1 MLQPGISRYSFA
13 CDGHE
18 RHYRLYIPAGYQP
31 GAAMLVSLHGG
42 DYAMAYERTHWH
54 ELAEEKKFAVLYPE
68 SIAEGIAFNSWNLLD
83 ESHGRPDDVRYLAEL
98 IPAVTQQIEA
108 DPQRICLHGQSM
120 GDMMGTHFLF
130 EHPELV
136 AAAYL
141 TSGPTKTMW
150 WMDENGVLLYHPK
163 GPVPVMRLHG
173 EKDIFQAE
181 GYSEEERMLY
191 KQQCHV
197 VKNAECWLQVNGCD
211 GQPRL
216 WTENEKNMLM
226 YSGKDHNDFWSLFIQ
241 DGVHRYPADTE
252 RLAWEYFL
260 SGYRLI
266 DGAHVY
272 TGAEKEL
279 LGDTRNLAF
288 ALGSAEALVNGQKVP
303 LPSPLYR
310 DGDRLYFDAPAAR
323 LLAGLLDL
331 DLLITDRV
339 SAAEIAEAA
348 GLCHAYRYGAA
359 YAADHAFAMSY
370 DFAYM
375 LRNILGVQ
383 ANLSDAEAYR
393 LEEKIFEQQ
402 RLDHG
407 FDKAKTR
414 LEQVWQWS
422 HVV

>member
-1 MLQPGISRYSFA
+1 MFHGIQSFVFPYA
-13 CDGHE
+13 GHE
-18 RHYRLYIPAGYQP
+18 RRYRLYLPQDFAAGAP
-31 GAAMLVSLHGG
+31 LLISLHGG

-83 ESHGRPDDVRYLAEL
+83 EADGRPDDSAFIAALIPHVLAE
-98 IPAVTQQIEA
+98 TCC
-108 DPQRICLHGQSM
+108 DRQRVYLHGQSM

-130 EHPELV
+130 EHPGLI

-150 WMDENGVLLYHPK
+150 WMDPPGVRRQNPT

-197 VKNAECWLQVNGCD
+197 VKNAECWLAVNGCD
-211 GQPRL
+211 GQPQI
-216 WTENEKNMLM
+216 WTQNEKNMLM
-226 YSGKDHNDFWSLFIQ
+226 YAGKDHCDFWSLFIQ

-252 RLAWEYFL
+252 RLAWETFL

-266 DGAHVY
+266 DGHHVY

-279 LGDTRNLAF
+279 VPDSVNLAL
-288 ALGSAEALVNGQKVP
+288 ALDSQEALVNGQKVP
-303 LPSPLYR
+303 LPSPMYMDNDKLY
-310 DGDRLYFDAPAAR
+310 LDAPAAR
-323 LLAGLLDL
+323 LLANLMNVN
-331 DLLITDRV
+331 LLIDERV
-339 SAAEIAEAA
+339 TAAELAEAA

-359 YAADHAFAMSY
+359 YATDHAFAMSY

-375 LRNILGVQ
+375 L
-383 ANLSDAEAYR
+383 
-393 LEEKIFEQQ
+393 
-402 RLDHG
+402 
-407 FDKAKTR
+407 
-414 LEQVWQWS
+414 
-422 HVV
+422 